1 MIDHCVRSVK
11 WRQNLYCSVP
21 AVRCF
26 YRLIVMAIYIAYNIA
41 MKETNIADFKNRLSE
56 IINQVENGEEIAICR
71 RNVPIVRVVPIK
83 NHQQNKTK
91 LGCGKGTVTFRG
103 DNMTEPFIAE
113 SDWEM
118 LQ

>member
-1 MIDHCVRSVK
+1 
-11 WRQNLYCSVP
+11 
-21 AVRCF
+21 
-26 YRLIVMAIYIAYNIA
+26 MAMHIAYNIA

-56 IINQVENGEEIAICR
+56 IINQVENGEEIEICR

-83 NHQQNKTK
+83 NPEQNKTK
-91 LGCGKGTVTFRG
+91 LGCGKGTVTFTG
-103 DNMTEPFIAE
+103 NNVTEPFLAE